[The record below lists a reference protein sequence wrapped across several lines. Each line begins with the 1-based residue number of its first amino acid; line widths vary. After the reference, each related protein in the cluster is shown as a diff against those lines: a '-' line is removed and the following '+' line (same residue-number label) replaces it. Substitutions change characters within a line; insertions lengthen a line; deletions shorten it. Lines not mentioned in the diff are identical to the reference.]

1 MARSVG
7 GCRPYSSA
15 NDRACRSG
23 NYRPTQASGRRAFRR
38 RISAGRQHE
47 NDAAAESRCHQSH
60 QIILSARPIAL
71 LFEKV
76 LEGIKVPRRGRKSSY
91 FITNNLYYGIHSL
104 IQFCTCHYC

>member
-15 NDRACRSG
+15 NDRACRPG
-23 NYRPTQASGRRAFRR
+23 NNRPAQASGRRAFRR

-47 NDAAAESRCHQSH
+47 NDAAAKSRCHQSH

-71 LFEKV
+71 LFEKG
-76 LEGIKVPRRGRKSSY
+76 LEGIKVPQQGRK
-91 FITNNLYYGIHSL
+91 L
-104 IQFCTCHYC
+104 